1 MVRRITTALA
11 VLGAFALFGAPGA
24 FAGESPTAANEASQA
39 PPGSNGYHS
48 AYYNY
53 RQMMAEKQAT
63 GSSATVKN
71 GVATA
76 GSAWSCGAQGWIAS
90 RANGLY
96 VSNEVGSPGEEKDM
110 LRARATSVG
119 PWEMFQF
126 CGNAVTGA
134 VAIFADANVAWVST
148 ELGYT
153 GLKYAM
159 LRARSFSIGAW
170 EQYQLAG
177 VAGAFSIWSAANH
190 LWVSAE
196 LGYPGGWNGMLRARS
211 ETIGEWENFSGT
223 AF

>member
-1 MVRRITTALA
+1 MVRRITAALA
-11 VLGAFALFGAPGA
+11 VLAAFALLGAPGA
-24 FAGESPTAANEASQA
+24 LAGESTTAPSEASLPA
-39 PPGSNGYHS
+39 GSNGYHS

-53 RQMMAEKQAT
+53 ERLIAEKQAT
-63 GSSATVKN
+63 HSSASVKN

-76 GSAWSCGAQGWIAS
+76 GSAWSCGEQGWISS

-119 PWEMFQF
+119 PWELFQF

-134 VAIFADANVAWVST
+134 VAIFGDANAAWVST

-170 EQYQLAG
+170 EQYQLSG
-177 VAGAFSIWSAANH
+177 VAGAFSIWSAANR

-196 LGYPGGWNGMLRARS
+196 LGYSGSWNGMLRARS

>member
-1 MVRRITTALA
+1 MVRQITAALA
-11 VLGAFALFGAPGA
+11 VLAAFALLGAPGA
-24 FAGESPTAANEASQA
+24 LAGESTTAPSEASLPA
-39 PPGSNGYHS
+39 GSNGYHS

-53 RQMMAEKQAT
+53 ERLIAEKQAT
-63 GSSATVKN
+63 HSSASVKN

-76 GSAWSCGAQGWIAS
+76 GSAWSCGEQGWISS

-119 PWEMFQF
+119 PWELFQF

-134 VAIFADANVAWVST
+134 VAIFGDANAAWVST

-170 EQYQLAG
+170 EQYQLSG
-177 VAGAFSIWSAANH
+177 VAGAFSIWSAANR

-196 LGYPGGWNGMLRARS
+196 LGYSGSWNGMLRARS

>member
-1 MVRRITTALA
+1 MVRPITATIAALA
-11 VLGAFALFGAPGA
+11 AFASLGAPGA
-24 FAGESPTAANEASQA
+24 FAGESPTAPSEASLVPA
-39 PPGSNGYHS
+39 GSNGYHS

-53 RQMMAEKQAT
+53 EQMMAEKQAT
-63 GSSATVKN
+63 HSSATVKN

-76 GSAWSCGAQGWIAS
+76 GSEWSCGAQGWIAS

-96 VSNEVGSPGEEKDM
+96 VSNEVGSPGEEKGM

-134 VAIFADANVAWVST
+134 VAIFGDANVAWVST
-148 ELGYT
+148 ELGDT

-177 VAGAFSIWSAANH
+177 VAGAFSIWSAADH

-196 LGYPGGWNGMLRARS
+196 LGY
-211 ETIGEWENFSGT
+211 
-223 AF
+223 

>member
-1 MVRRITTALA
+1 MLRTITVTTAALLA
-11 VLGAFALFGAPGA
+11 CALLSASPTLA
-24 FAGESPTAANEASQA
+24 AESPTAPSEASLL

-53 RQMMAEKQAT
+53 RQMMAEKAAT
-63 GSSATVKN
+63 GSNATVKN
-71 GVATA
+71 GVTTA
-76 GSAWSCGAQGWIAS
+76 GSEWSCGAQGWFAS

-96 VSNEVGSPGEEKDM
+96 VSNEVSAPGAEKDM

-153 GLKYAM
+153 GAAYAM

-170 EQYQLAG
+170 EQYSLAG
-177 VAGAFSIWSAANH
+177 VEGAFSIWSAANH

-196 LGYPGGWNGMLRARS
+196 LGYSGGWSGMLRARS
-211 ETIGEWENFSGT
+211 ETIGPWESFAGT